1 MTIVIQ
7 VSFLSGIQAIVPSAY
22 KQRGTFN
29 KLDNL
34 HDYQVRIDGRKMT
47 SMLPREFISTG
58 PAEATGTGSFL
69 PRSADRTAQ
78 RGRQKEDHVRKRIN
92 CQGGGKHVSS
102 FVEIMKDKNSISDI
116 GAILPPPSPSGS
128 VGFLLSLPDDSS
140 AGQGH

>member
-1 MTIVIQ
+1 MIKATINTRRIRCLFDLMFFCAQKTNILNRNVLRLTIVIQ

-78 RGRQKEDHVRKRIN
+78 RGRQK
-92 CQGGGKHVSS
+92 
-102 FVEIMKDKNSISDI
+102 
-116 GAILPPPSPSGS
+116 
-128 VGFLLSLPDDSS
+128 
-140 AGQGH
+140 